1 MSNSEPL
8 KPKRERWFESKRFK
22 RFRRN
27 PLAVIGVIILL
38 FFSVV
43 GFFAPALT
51 ADRLGRACIRD
62 LGVGRSEVKRVLR
75 DPLELKFWQTMLV
88 PPKSCYSIPR
98 VSYSPRP
105 KPPSK
110 KYPMGIASGGYD
122 IFYGI
127 VWGTRTSF
135 FIGILVVGIVMI
147 IATIVGGLAGL
158 FGGWLDNLLMR
169 LVDVVYSIPSL
180 VLAMVFA
187 SIFGRGLI
195 KTMIAIALVAWP
207 IYARMLRGNILQV
220 KSQDYISAAHAVGA
234 GNARLFF
241 KHILPNAIG
250 PMVILASLD
259 IGAIVITA
267 STLAFLGLGADVG
280 YADWGQMI
288 SFARSWI
295 SNPGGEPLKY
305 WYVWFW
311 PSMAIALFVLGWNLI
326 GDAVRDALDPR
337 S

>member
-1 MSNSEPL
+1 MSNSEL
-8 KPKRERWFESKRFK
+8 LEPKRERWYESKRFK

-38 FFSVV
+38 FFAVV

-62 LGVGRSEVKRVLR
+62 LGMGRSEVRQTLR
-75 DPLELKFWQTMLV
+75 DPLDLRFWKTALV
-88 PPKSCYSIPR
+88 PPKSCYNIPR
-98 VSYSPRP
+98 VGYSPRP
-105 KPPSK
+105 KEPSK

-135 FIGILVVGIVMI
+135 FIGILVVGIVML
-147 IATIVGGLAGL
+147 IATAVGGLSGL

-220 KSQDYISAAHAVGA
+220 KAQDYISAAHAVGV
-234 GNARLFF
+234 GNLRLFF

-311 PSMAIALFVLGWNLI
+311 PSMAIALFVLGWNLL

-337 S
+337 G

>member
-1 MSNSEPL
+1 MSDSELL
-8 KPKRERWFESKRFK
+8 KPKRERWYQSKRFK

-27 PLAVIGVIILL
+27 PLAVIGAIILI
-38 FFSVV
+38 FFAFI

-51 ADRLGRACIRD
+51 ADRLGRACVRD
-62 LGVGRSEVKRVLR
+62 LGIERDKVVEVLHN
-75 DPLELKFWQTMLV
+75 PLNLKFWETMLV
-88 PPKSCYSIPR
+88 PPNSCYHIPR
-98 VSYSPRP
+98 VGYSPRP

-127 VWGTRTSF
+127 LWGTRTSF
-135 FIGILVVGIVMI
+135 FIGILVVGIVMV
-147 IATIVGGLAGL
+147 IATAVGGIAGL
-158 FGGWLDNLLMR
+158 FGGWLDNVLMR

-195 KTMIAIALVAWP
+195 KTMIAISLVAWP

-220 KSQDYISAAHAVGA
+220 KSQDYISAAHAVGV
-234 GNARLFF
+234 GNMRLFF

-250 PMVILASLD
+250 PMIILASLD

-311 PSMAIALFVLGWNLI
+311 PSMAIALFVLGWNLL

-337 S
+337 G

>member
-1 MSNSEPL
+1 
-8 KPKRERWFESKRFK
+8 
-22 RFRRN
+22 
-27 PLAVIGVIILL
+27 
-38 FFSVV
+38 
-43 GFFAPALT
+43 
-51 ADRLGRACIRD
+51 
-62 LGVGRSEVKRVLR
+62 
-75 DPLELKFWQTMLV
+75 
-88 PPKSCYSIPR
+88 
-98 VSYSPRP
+98 
-105 KPPSK
+105 
-110 KYPMGIASGGYD
+110 MGIASGGYD
-122 IFYGI
+122 IYYGI

-135 FIGILVVGIVMI
+135 FIGILVVGIVMV
-147 IATIVGGLAGL
+147 IATVVGGVAGL

-220 KSQDYISAAHAVGA
+220 KAQDYISAAHAVGV
-234 GNARLFF
+234 GNLRLFF

-311 PSMAIALFVLGWNLI
+311 PSMAIALFVLGWNLL

-337 S
+337 G